1 MCDTPLI
8 QLLQDDD
15 EDSFFLEKL
24 CRIPYDNGHSIRPS
38 RGAVENEYYDGR
50 SSPQSKRSQVDNG
63 CVYVNCGLH
72 LSNDALVDWMLFFDR
87 KNSMRLRSFSSAL
100 TALPNIPK
108 INDLGFISTKKRF
121 TAWQA
126 VRKILISK
134 PVIHRDRQ
142 K

>member
-72 LSNDALVDWMLFFDR
+72 LSNDALVDWMLFLQQKEFYATAFFLLSSHSPTKYT
-87 KNSMRLRSFSSAL
+87 KN
-100 TALPNIPK
+100 K
-108 INDLGFISTKKRF
+108 
-121 TAWQA
+121 
-126 VRKILISK
+126 
-134 PVIHRDRQ
+134 
-142 K
+142 